1 MKGNAGFLNSRK
13 ESENKLAVKSY
24 HDKKKRQLKTWC
36 LMHNI
41 KQSNNKQTYDK
52 RLKKWVKQK

>member
-13 ESENKLAVKSY
+13 ESKNRLAVESY
-24 HDKKKRQLKTWC
+24 HEKKKRQLKRWF
-36 LMHNI
+36 LRHNI
-41 KQSNNKQTYDK
+41 KPSNNKQTYDK